1 VGESFFVFIRK
12 ANLAP
17 EMKQINHTKI
27 HPIAVKFRVAIAGC
41 PRLSVWLALALAL
54 FWVPT
59 GTALAAPPNRITRPI
74 NVNQTRILRGDLHRL
89 AQTQFDQ
96 GPVEP
101 ATRMDFVTL
110 VFKPTT
116 AQQADLDR
124 LLSDQQNPAS
134 SLFHQWLAPE
144 EFGNRFGLSSAD
156 LSKVAAWLTSEGF
169 TVNESARGRNWI
181 AFSGTAAQMENSLHT
196 PIHRF
201 LVNGKMHFANT
212 AEPSVPDALGDVVSG
227 FLGLDDFTPEPFVI
241 PTSPQYTAGSSHYM
255 VPGDFATIYDLTP
268 LYQAGINGTGQ
279 RIAVVG
285 QSEVLLSD
293 IISFRNRYGLPPND
307 PYFIPYSGTS
317 PGYNSAQIEGNLDL
331 EWAGAIAPNATIDY
345 VYGANAMTAIVQAV
359 NMNVAPVI
367 SISYGGCEI
376 DYALSYFR
384 SITQQANA
392 QGITLLSAS
401 GDSGAAGCDPQAAAP
416 FAALGRMADF
426 PAVVPEVTG
435 VGGTEFVE
443 GTGTYWASTN
453 SSSFASALSYIPE
466 AAWNESSS
474 SLNSGGGGASIFYSQ
489 PSWQTGPGVP
499 DDNVRHVPDVALSA
513 ALHDGYYISYMGI
526 SGAVGGTSASTPS
539 MAGIIALLNQYQVS
553 KGFQKQAG
561 LGNINPQLYRLAQA
575 APIAFH
581 DITAGGNIVPC
592 AQGSP
597 DCLTGSFGYPAGPG
611 YDMATGLGSV
621 DAYNLVTQWNTA
633 TQAVTVVLSLSATKV
648 TLSDTIT
655 LTAQVSPASG
665 SGTPTGT
672 VNFAA
677 GTVPLGSVVL
687 PGGNS
692 PQSVS
697 LSFPAYVF
705 AGIGIFTVSAQY
717 SGDAAFSGG
726 GATKEVQVVVPTNAA
741 AVVISW
747 PNTVWAASP
756 DAQGLS
762 WPTTITISEIAGVPA
777 LITGFTIDGN
787 AQNLADYFPSPNIA
801 PNSSFSTSFVFR
813 NLTVPMA
820 RVFGVTG
827 TDANGNPWS
836 RAFTVNYNPPL
847 IPGTDFSLSAAPL
860 TVTQNT
866 AADPSCQWQV
876 QLHVDDVMG
885 GIEDTIT
892 GLHAGNVDMTS
903 QIPSIFGTPRL
914 NSWASLQGTLCFSR
928 IVPPTSEVIEVDV
941 DGKLVQQV
949 VVSFAGPPANPT
961 KITSVPTTVNLTTH
975 DTTTPATAMLSIG
988 IADKTQPWT
997 LSLYPA
1003 NRTSAW
1009 LTASQYTGTGSAQ
1022 IALTASG
1029 TGFEPGAY
1037 WATVVIQSP
1046 NAVPQVVNVP
1056 VMFVFG
1062 GNTSGTA
1069 ITAAVNSGSFQPS
1082 ASPGMLLSVFGS
1094 NLANSTAMAPAGT
1107 FAPYS
1112 LAGVTATVDD
1122 IAAPLFYVSPNQLNI
1137 QVPQEVGGGPAVL
1150 GINNNGAVA
1159 GFPIEVHASAPGIFV
1174 DGNGNVVPNATVTPG
1189 GYGTIFFTGAGEM
1202 SNLPLTGEAASVTGS
1217 VSSLG
1222 TPSLPLSI
1230 MVGGVPALIQFDGQA
1245 PGKVGTTQVNF
1256 IVPHSTPVGD
1266 MPVVVTVGAV
1276 ASQPAHINVVA
1287 PQSVQ

>member
-1 VGESFFVFIRK
+1 MKMSDIWAKFGQVITRCLGVF
-12 ANLAP
+12 AWFALEAMFLAGAAG
-17 EMKQINHTKI
+17 
-27 HPIAVKFRVAIAGC
+27 IAF
-41 PRLSVWLALALAL
+41 
-54 FWVPT
+54 
-59 GTALAAPPNRITRPI
+59 AAPPDRIIRPI
-74 NVNQTRILRGDLHRL
+74 NPGQTRVLHGNLHRL
-89 AQTQFDQ
+89 AQPEFDL

-101 ATRMDFVTL
+101 ETPVNFVTL
-110 VFKPTT
+110 VFKPTP
-116 AQQADLDR
+116 AQQAELNR
-124 LLSDQQNPAS
+124 LLSGQQNPS
-134 SLFHQWLAPE
+134 SPLFHQWLAPE

-156 LSKVAAWLTSEGF
+156 ISKVIAWLASEGF
-169 TVNESARGRNWI
+169 TMNEAARGRNWI
-181 AFSGTAAQMENSLHT
+181 AFSGTAAQMTTSLHT

-201 LVNGKMHFANT
+201 LVNGKVHFANA
-212 AEPSVPDALGDVVSG
+212 AEPSVPDALGDVVGG
-227 FLGLDDFTPEPFVI
+227 FLGLDDFTLEPFVT

-255 VPGDFATIYDLTP
+255 VPGDFATIYDLTS
-268 LYQAGINGTGQ
+268 LYQAGMDGTGQ

-285 QSEVLLSD
+285 QSEVLLTD
-293 IISFRNRYGLPPND
+293 IISFRNRYGLPPNN
-307 PYFIPYSGTS
+307 PYFILYGGTS
-317 PGYNSAQIEGNLDL
+317 PGYNSAQLEGNLDL
-331 EWAGAIAPNATIDY
+331 EWAGAIAPKATIDY

-367 SISYGGCEI
+367 SISYGDCEI
-376 DYALSYFR
+376 DYPLSYFR

-416 FAALGRMADF
+416 FAALGRMVDF
-426 PAVVPEVTG
+426 PAVLPEVTG

-443 GTGTYWASTN
+443 GNGTYWASTN
-453 SSSFASALSYIPE
+453 SSTLASALSYIPE
-466 AAWNESSS
+466 AAWNESSN

-499 DDNVRHVPDVALSA
+499 NDNVRHVPDLALSA
-513 ALHDGYYISYMGI
+513 AVHDGYYILYTGM

-553 KGFQKQAG
+553 KSFQKQAG

-575 APIAFH
+575 APTAFH
-581 DITAGGNIVPC
+581 DITAGSNIVPC

-597 DCLTGSFGYPAGPG
+597 DCPTGSFGYSAGPG

-633 TQAVTVVLSLSATKV
+633 TQAVTVVLSLSATNV
-648 TLSDTIT
+648 TMSDTIT
-655 LTAQVSPASG
+655 LTAEVSPASG

-672 VNFAA
+672 VAFAA

-687 PGGNS
+687 PGGSS

-705 AGIGIFTVSAQY
+705 AGVGIFTVSAQY

-726 GATKEVQVVVPTNAA
+726 GATKAVQVVVPTNAA
-741 AVVISW
+741 GIVISW

-777 LITGFTIDGN
+777 LITGLTIDGS
-787 AQNLADYFPSPNIA
+787 AQNLSDYFPSPNIA
-801 PNSSFSTSFVFR
+801 PKSSFSTSFVFR
-813 NLTVPMA
+813 NLTVPLA
-820 RVFGVTG
+820 RVFVVTG
-827 TDANGNPWS
+827 TDANRNPWS
-836 RAFTVNYNPPL
+836 RTFTVNYNPPL
-847 IPGTDFSLSAAPL
+847 TPGADFRLSASPL
-860 TVTQNT
+860 VVTQNT
-866 AADPSCQWQV
+866 AADSSCQWQV
-876 QLHVDDVMG
+876 LLHVDDVMG

-914 NSWASLQGTLCFSR
+914 NSWASLQGKLCFGG
-928 IVPPTSEVIEVDV
+928 IVPPASEVVEVDV
-941 DGKLVQQV
+941 DGSLTQQI

-961 KITSVPTTVNLTTH
+961 KITSAPTAVNLTAH
-975 DTTTPATAMLSIG
+975 DATTPASATLSIG

-997 LSLYPA
+997 LSIYPA

-1009 LTASQYTGTGSAQ
+1009 LTASQYTGTGPAQ

-1046 NAVPQVVNVP
+1046 NAVPQIVNVP
-1056 VMFVFG
+1056 VMFVLG

-1069 ITAAVNSGSFQPS
+1069 ITAAVNSGSFQPT

-1094 NLANSTAMAPAGT
+1094 NLSNSTATAPAST
-1107 FAPYS
+1107 VAPYS
-1112 LAGVTATVDD
+1112 LGGVTATVND

-1137 QVPQEVGGGPAVL
+1137 QVPQEVGAGPAVL

-1159 GFPIEVHASAPGIFV
+1159 GFPIQVGASAPAIFT
-1174 DGNGNVVPNATVTPG
+1174 DGNGNVVPNATVTQG
-1189 GYGTIFFTGAGEM
+1189 GYGTIFFTGAGEI
-1202 SNLPLTGEAASVTGS
+1202 SNLPLTGQAPSVTTP

-1222 TPSLPLSI
+1222 KPCLPLSI
-1230 MVGGVPALIQFDGQA
+1230 TVGGAPALIQFDGQA
-1245 PGKVGTTQVNF
+1245 PGKFGTTQVNF
-1256 IVPHSTPVGD
+1256 IVPPETSVGD
-1266 MPVVVTVGAV
+1266 TLVIVTVGGV
-1276 ASQPAHINVVA
+1276 ASPPAHINVAA
-1287 PQSVQ
+1287 PQPVQ